1 MFGSGGI
8 IQIVLDVVEV
18 VKVGKKQTNI
28 LTSTA
33 ILPSTSLLLSINLFL
48 VITA

>member
-33 ILPSTSLLLSINLFL
+33 IYLAIYQF
-48 VITA
+48 AAQH